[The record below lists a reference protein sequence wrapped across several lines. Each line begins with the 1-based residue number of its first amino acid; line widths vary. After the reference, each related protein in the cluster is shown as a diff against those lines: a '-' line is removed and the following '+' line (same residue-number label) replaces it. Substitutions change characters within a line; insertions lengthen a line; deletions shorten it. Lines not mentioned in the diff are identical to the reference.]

1 MLSSHVT
8 ALQKLDIKLRKY
20 DELLSL
26 VTGLHYICQ
35 QPNECFTWTN
45 LQPSGKGG
53 DQKMIEFGPNLYPY
67 IIVNIGSG
75 VSIMSVQSEDD
86 VKRIGGS
93 SIGGGTFTGLC
104 ALLAGCTS
112 FAEAISLAEQGDNT
126 KVDKLVK
133 DIYGGSYDKFGLSA
147 DTIACR

>member
-1 MLSSHVT
+1 V
-8 ALQKLDIKLRKY
+8 I
-20 DELLSL
+20 
-26 VTGLHYICQ
+26 GLHYICQ
-35 QPNECFTWTN
+35 QPDECFTWTN

-53 DQKMIEFGPNLYPY
+53 DRKTIEFGPNLYPY

-75 VSIMSVQSEDD
+75 VSIISVQSEDD

-104 ALLAGCTS
+104 ALLADCTS
-112 FAEAISLAEQGDNT
+112 FAEAISLAEEGDNT

-133 DIYGGSYDKFGLSA
+133 DIYGGNYEKFGLSG

>member
-1 MLSSHVT
+1 M
-8 ALQKLDIKLRKY
+8 
-20 DELLSL
+20 
-26 VTGLHYICQ
+26 TGLHYICQ

-53 DQKMIEFGPNLYPY
+53 DQKTIEFGPNLYPY

-104 ALLAGCTS
+104 ALLTGCTS
-112 FAEAISLAEQGDNT
+112 FAEAISLAEKGDNT

-147 DTIACR
+147 DTIATR